1 MKLLQRWSIGI
12 FLVILVVAIATCG
25 TDGDKV
31 AVNTEVISMTENDY
45 LLTWPQQATVTP
57 EPPSTTVTPEPPST
71 TAQPVAPSHNES
83 KNGYEFVEWN
93 GDVAQIPA
101 DTTKRCPQYEAKF
114 AEHGLPVEIFSY
126 ISWRESRCNP
136 KAENWTLNANGS
148 SDHGLVQINS
158 SWKTVT
164 AESCDSRRGDL
175 SVLLN
180 VDCNLKVA
188 KRLLDTSSNPLGNW
202 RL

>member
-1 MKLLQRWSIGI
+1 MKLLQRWLIGI
-12 FLVILVVAIATCG
+12 FLVVLVVAIATCG
-25 TDGDKV
+25 TGEDKAV
-31 AVNTEVISMTENDY
+31 VNTEVISMTENDY
-45 LLTWPQQATVTP
+45 LLTWPQQATVVP

-71 TAQPVAPSHNES
+71 TIQLVAVSNNKS
-83 KNGYEFVEWN
+83 KNGYKSVEWN

-101 DTTKRCPQYEAKF
+101 DATKRCPQYEAKF
-114 AEHGLPVEIFSY
+114 AKYGLPVEIFSY

-136 KAENWTLNANGS
+136 KAENLTRNANGS

-158 SWKTVT
+158 SWKTLT
-164 AESCDSRRGDL
+164 AESCGSRRGDL
-175 SVLLN
+175 SALLN

>member
-1 MKLLQRWSIGI
+1 MSIVYIYRG
-12 FLVILVVAIATCG
+12 LVALWFAGLATFAFSPDNKTETDATNVHDSAGYMVVVPVSSAPQT
-25 TDGDKV
+25 TV
-31 AVNTEVISMTENDY
+31 A
-45 LLTWPQQATVTP
+45 P
-57 EPPSTTVTPEPPST
+57 EPPSTTT
-71 TAQPVAPSHNES
+71 QPVAPNNNKS
-83 KNGYEFVEWN
+83 KNGYKSVEWN
-93 GDVAQIPA
+93 GDVARIPA
-101 DTTKRCPQYEAKF
+101 DTTKRCPKYEAKF
-114 AEHGLPVEIFSY
+114 AEYGLPVEIFSY

-136 KAENWTLNANGS
+136 KAENWTLNANGT

-164 AESCDSRRGDL
+164 AESCGSTRGDL
-175 SVLLN
+175 TVLLN